1 MILDMMIKNGT
12 VINPATGI
20 NGRYD
25 VGIADGKIA
34 ALVPGGQ
41 DGSTFTARETLDASG
56 LLVTPG
62 LIDIHVHVF
71 QAGAQLGIDADTVG
85 VRQGVTTVVD
95 AGSAGVDNFAQFV
108 SQIVERKETEVLA
121 WLNIARQGLAEGLA
135 ELSDPGNLAPAETG
149 ALIRQNPLIRG
160 IKVRMSSSV
169 VGQSGIQP
177 LLIAKEAAREAQV
190 PLFVHVGNAPPALGD
205 ILDLLEEEDVV
216 THAFHGKPG
225 GILDPQGEL
234 IPQAARALERGVR
247 FDVGHG
253 TASFSFQTMIK
264 ARRLK
269 IAPYSI
275 STDIYEK
282 NFSGPVH
289 SLTMTMSKFLALE
302 FPLGQVIEAV
312 TWAPA
317 RILGLQQRLGSLALG
332 RAADI
337 SILRLEEET
346 VVFVDAEND
355 RLPGKQVFRALYTIK
370 AGRVVRL

>member
-1 MILDMMIKNGT
+1 MILDLLIKNGT
-12 VINPATGI
+12 VISPATGI

-25 VGIADGKIA
+25 VGITGGKIA
-34 ALVPGGQ
+34 VLVPSGQ
-41 DGSTFTARETLDASG
+41 DETVLTARETLDATG

-71 QAGAQLGIDADTVG
+71 PAGAQLAIDADTVG
-85 VRQGVTTVVD
+85 VQQGVTTVVD

-108 SQIVERKETEVLA
+108 SQVVERKETEVLA
-121 WLNIARQGLAEGLA
+121 WLNIARQGLAGGLA
-135 ELSDPGNLAPAETG
+135 ELSDLGNLAPAEAV
-149 ALIRQNPLIRG
+149 ALIRENPLIRG
-160 IKVRMSSSV
+160 IKVRMSGSV

-190 PLFVHVGNAPPALGD
+190 PLFVHIGNAPPALGD
-205 ILDLLEEEDVV
+205 ILDQLEEGDVV

-234 IPQAARALERGVR
+234 VPQAARALARGVR

-253 TASFSFQTMIK
+253 TASFSFQTMFK
-264 ARRLK
+264 ARRLN
-269 IAPYSI
+269 IAPHSI
-275 STDIYEK
+275 STDIYEQ

-289 SLTMTMSKFLALE
+289 SLTMTMSKFLALG
-302 FPLGQVIEAV
+302 FPLEQIIEAV

-317 RILGLQQRLGSLALG
+317 RILGLERRLGSLAPG

-337 SILRLEEET
+337 TILRLEEEA
-346 VVFVDAEND
+346 VVFVDAENE
-355 RLPGKQVFRALYTIK
+355 RLPGQQVLRAFYTIK